1 MTKLANHGSWI
12 DLSKTSRSLRNKRK
26 KSMRIHLGGSS
37 RQSLVTAR
45 VKLDAAVKGATS
57 AASSELSTHLFF
69 AANVLSRNTSLRRAF
84 ADPSRDAASKG
95 ALVKGLFGKSLSAM
109 ALEILT
115 DVAAL
120 RWSSAGDLV
129 HVLEQLAIE
138 AEATAA
144 NINNELDRVEDELF
158 ETSHIVI
165 DNFELRKALVGTG
178 TPEAKS
184 ALISEVLAK
193 KASPST
199 VKLAVALVTSLRG
212 RSIEAAFAD
221 YLFGLAN
228 RRNRL
233 IAVIRVASEIS
244 DAQKARLAT
253 AIEKQV
259 GQPIRVNLEVDS
271 SILGGVSVKFAD
283 ELVDGSVSNR
293 LASAGR
299 ALAGNK

>member
-1 MTKLANHGSWI
+1 
-12 DLSKTSRSLRNKRK
+12 
-26 KSMRIHLGGSS
+26 MRIHLGGSS
-37 RQSLVTAR
+37 RKSLVTAR
-45 VKLDAAVKGATS
+45 VKLDAAVKGTTS
-57 AASSELSTHLFF
+57 AAASELSTHLFF
-69 AANVLSRNTSLRRAF
+69 AADLLSKNTSIRRAF
-84 ADPSRDAASKG
+84 ADPSREVVPKG
-95 ALVKGLFGKSLSAM
+95 VLVKELFGKSLGASG
-109 ALEILT
+109 LEILT

-138 AEATAA
+138 AEASAA

-165 DNFELRKALVGTG
+165 DNYDLRKALVGTG

-244 DAQKARLAT
+244 DAQKSRLAT

-259 GQPIRVNLEVDS
+259 GQPIRVNLEVDA

>member
-1 MTKLANHGSWI
+1 
-12 DLSKTSRSLRNKRK
+12 
-26 KSMRIHLGGSS
+26 MRIHLGGSS

-45 VKLDAAVKGATS
+45 VKLDAAVKGAN
-57 AASSELSTHLFF
+57 AASASELSTQLFF
-69 AANVLSRNTSLRRAF
+69 AAAVLSKNTSLRRAF
-84 ADPSRDAASKG
+84 ADPSREAASKG
-95 ALVKGLFGKSLSAM
+95 VLVKDLFGKTLSAP

-115 DVAAL
+115 DVSAL

-129 HVLEQLAIE
+129 HVVEQLAIE
-138 AEATAA
+138 AEASAA
-144 NINNELDRVEDELF
+144 NINNELDRVEDEFF
-158 ETSHIVI
+158 ETSHLVV

-244 DAQKARLAT
+244 DAQKTRLAS

-299 ALAGNK
+299 ALAGIK

>member
-1 MTKLANHGSWI
+1 
-12 DLSKTSRSLRNKRK
+12 
-26 KSMRIHLGGSS
+26 MRIHLGGSS

-45 VKLDAAVKGATS
+45 VKLDAAVKGAT
-57 AASSELSTHLFF
+57 AASASELSTQLFF
-69 AANVLSRNTSLRRAF
+69 AADVLSKNTSLRRAF
-84 ADPSRDAASKG
+84 ADPSREAASKG
-95 ALVKGLFGKSLSAM
+95 ALVKDLFSKTLSAL

-115 DVAAL
+115 DVSAL

-129 HVLEQLAIE
+129 HVVEQLAIE
-138 AEATAA
+138 AEASAA
-144 NINNELDRVEDELF
+144 NINNELDRVEDEFF
-158 ETSHIVI
+158 ETSHLVV

-244 DAQKARLAT
+244 DAQKSRLAA

-299 ALAGNK
+299 ALAGIK

>member
-1 MTKLANHGSWI
+1 
-12 DLSKTSRSLRNKRK
+12 
-26 KSMRIHLGGSS
+26 MRIHLGGSS
-37 RQSLVTAR
+37 RQSLVAAR
-45 VKLDAAVKGATS
+45 TKLDAAVKGAT
-57 AASSELSTHLFF
+57 AASASELSTHLFF
-69 AANVLSRNTSLRRAF
+69 AAGVLSKNTSIRRAF
-84 ADPSRDAASKG
+84 ADPSRDAAAKAALVQDLFAKHVG
-95 ALVKGLFGKSLSAM
+95 AL
-109 ALEILT
+109 ALGILT
-115 DVAAL
+115 DVSTL

-144 NINNELDRVEDELF
+144 NLNSELDRVEDELF
-158 ETSHIVI
+158 ETSALIV

-184 ALISEVLAK
+184 ALVTEVLAK
-193 KASPST
+193 KASAST
-199 VKLAVALVTSLRG
+199 VRLAVALVTSLRG

-233 IAVIRVASEIS
+233 IAVIRVASEIT
-244 DAQKARLAT
+244 DVQKSRLAS

-259 GQPIRVNLEVDS
+259 GQPIRVNVQVDP

-283 ELVDGSVSNR
+283 ELVDGSVSHR
-293 LASAGR
+293 LAGAGR

>member
-1 MTKLANHGSWI
+1 
-12 DLSKTSRSLRNKRK
+12 
-26 KSMRIHLGGSS
+26 MRIHLGGSS
-37 RQSLVTAR
+37 RQSLVAAR
-45 VKLDAAVKGATS
+45 AKLDAAVKGAT
-57 AASSELSTHLFF
+57 AASATELSSQLFF
-69 AANVLSRNTSLRRAF
+69 AADVLSGNTSIRRAF

-95 ALVKGLFGKSLSAM
+95 ALVKDLFAKTLAAP

-115 DVAAL
+115 EVSTL

-138 AEATAA
+138 SEASAA

-158 ETSHIVI
+158 ETSQLVV

-178 TPEAKS
+178 TSEAKA
-184 ALISEVLAK
+184 ALITDVLSK
-193 KASPST
+193 KASTST
-199 VKLAVALVTSLRG
+199 VKLAVALVGSLRG

-221 YLFGLAN
+221 YLFALAN

-244 DAQKARLAT
+244 DAQKSRLAA

-259 GQPIRVNLEVDS
+259 GQPIRVNIEVEPTL
-271 SILGGVSVKFAD
+271 LGGVSVKFAD

>member
-1 MTKLANHGSWI
+1 
-12 DLSKTSRSLRNKRK
+12 
-26 KSMRIHLGGSS
+26 
-37 RQSLVTAR
+37 
-45 VKLDAAVKGATS
+45 VKLDAAVKGTTS
-57 AASSELSTHLFF
+57 AAASELSTHLFF
-69 AANVLSRNTSLRRAF
+69 AADLLSKNTSIRRAF
-84 ADPSRDAASKG
+84 ADPSRDVAPKG
-95 ALVKGLFGKSLSAM
+95 VLVKELFGKSLGAP

-138 AEATAA
+138 AEASAA

-165 DNFELRKALVGTG
+165 ENYELRKALVGTG

-244 DAQKARLAT
+244 DAQKSRLAA

-299 ALAGNK
+299 ALAGIK

>member
-1 MTKLANHGSWI
+1 
-12 DLSKTSRSLRNKRK
+12 
-26 KSMRIHLGGSS
+26 MRIHLGGSS
-37 RQSLVTAR
+37 RQSLAAAR
-45 VKLDAAVKGATS
+45 TKLDAAIKGATAPS
-57 AASSELSTHLFF
+57 ASELSTHLFF
-69 AANVLSRNTSLRRAF
+69 AAGVLSKNTSIRRAF
-84 ADPSRDAASKG
+84 ADPSRDAAAKA
-95 ALVKGLFGKSLSAM
+95 ALVQDLFAKHVSAL
-109 ALEILT
+109 ALGILT
-115 DVAAL
+115 DVSTL

-144 NINNELDRVEDELF
+144 NLSNELDRVEDELF
-158 ETSHIVI
+158 ETSQLIV

-184 ALISEVLAK
+184 ALITEVLAK
-193 KASPST
+193 KASAST
-199 VKLAVALVTSLRG
+199 VRLAVALVTSLRG

-233 IAVIRVASEIS
+233 IAVIRVAMDIT
-244 DAQKARLAT
+244 DAQKSRLAS

-259 GQPIRVNLEVDS
+259 GQPIRVNVQVDP

-283 ELVDGSVSNR
+283 ELVDGSVSHR
-293 LASAGR
+293 LAGAGR

>member
-1 MTKLANHGSWI
+1 
-12 DLSKTSRSLRNKRK
+12 
-26 KSMRIHLGGSS
+26 MRIHLGGSS

-45 VKLDAAVKGATS
+45 VKLDAAVKGAN
-57 AASSELSTHLFF
+57 AASASELSTQLFF
-69 AANVLSRNTSLRRAF
+69 AADVLSKNTSLRRAF
-84 ADPSRDAASKG
+84 ADPSREAASKG
-95 ALVKGLFGKSLSAM
+95 VLVKDLFGKTLSAP

-115 DVAAL
+115 DVSAL

-129 HVLEQLAIE
+129 HVVEQLAIE
-138 AEATAA
+138 AEASAA
-144 NINNELDRVEDELF
+144 NINNELDRVEDEFF
-158 ETSHIVI
+158 ETSHLVV

-244 DAQKARLAT
+244 DAQKSRLAA

-299 ALAGNK
+299 ALAGIK